1 MKRINTYLA
10 CISGALAMA
19 FLAVPATA
27 DNEGARASDREV
39 IVTDFSG
46 RPPFSRTRVLAR
58 ETAEFAQLEEQIVSA
73 STRQV
78 GEKVQIVDY
87 SGRPPYSRRVVVLDE
102 MEVAE
107 FARFEDT
114 GAASDSPHV
123 RRSAP
128 GKIRSRR

>member
-1 MKRINTYLA
+1 MKRISSCLA
-10 CISGALAMA
+10 CISGALTLA
-19 FLAVPATA
+19 FLAAPATA
-27 DNEGARASDREV
+27 DNEGAQASDREV

-46 RPPFSRTRVLAR
+46 RPPFSRTRVPAQ
-58 ETAEFAQLEEQIVSA
+58 EMAEFAQLEA

-87 SGRPPYSRRVVVLDE
+87 SGRPPYSRRVIVLDE

-107 FARFEDT
+107 FARLEDT
-114 GAASDSPHV
+114 GAASDSPHI

>member
-1 MKRINTYLA
+1 MKRISTYLG
-10 CISGALAMA
+10 CMSGALMLA

-27 DNEGARASDREV
+27 DNEGAQASDREV

-46 RPPFSRTRVLAR
+46 RPPFSRTRVPAR
-58 ETAEFAQLEEQIVSA
+58 ETAEFAQLEEQPASA
-73 STRQV
+73 GTRRA

-107 FARFEDT
+107 FARFEDA
-114 GAASDSPHV
+114 GAAPDSPHV

>member
-1 MKRINTYLA
+1 MKRISTYLA
-10 CISGALAMA
+10 CISGAMTLA
-19 FLAVPATA
+19 FLAGPTTA
-27 DNEGARASDREV
+27 DSEGVQASDHEV

-46 RPPFSRTRVLAR
+46 RPPFSRTRVPAR
-58 ETAEFAQLEEQIVSA
+58 ETAEFAQLEEQLVSA

-102 MEVAE
+102 TEVAE
-107 FARFEDT
+107 FARFEDS

>member
-1 MKRINTYLA
+1 MKRISTYLA
-10 CISGALAMA
+10 CISGALTLA

-27 DNEGARASDREV
+27 DNEGAQASDREV

-46 RPPFSRTRVLAR
+46 RPPFSRTRVPAQ
-58 ETAEFAQLEEQIVSA
+58 ETAEFAQLEA

-87 SGRPPYSRRVVVLDE
+87 SGRPPYSRRVIVLDE

-107 FARFEDT
+107 FARLEDT
-114 GAASDSPHV
+114 GAASDSPHI

>member
-1 MKRINTYLA
+1 MKRISTYLA
-10 CISGALAMA
+10 CISGALTLA

-27 DNEGARASDREV
+27 DNEGAQASDREV

-46 RPPFSRTRVLAR
+46 RPPFSRTRVPAQ
-58 ETAEFAQLEEQIVSA
+58 ETAEFAQLEA
-73 STRQV
+73 STPQV

-87 SGRPPYSRRVVVLDE
+87 SGRPPYSRRVIVLDE

-107 FARFEDT
+107 FARLEDT
-114 GAASDSPHV
+114 GAASDSPHI

>member
-1 MKRINTYLA
+1 MKRISTYLA
-10 CISGALAMA
+10 CISGALTLA

-27 DNEGARASDREV
+27 DNEGAQASDREV

-46 RPPFSRTRVLAR
+46 RPPFSRTRVPAQ
-58 ETAEFAQLEEQIVSA
+58 EMAEFAQLEA

-87 SGRPPYSRRVVVLDE
+87 SGRPPYSRRVIVLDE

-107 FARFEDT
+107 FARLEDT
-114 GAASDSPHV
+114 GAASDSPHI